1 MERSQLKRISIL
13 GSTGSIGVSTLD
25 IVSRFPE
32 KFQVVGLAAG
42 GNIDLLKQQIERFRP
57 KYVSV
62 SEEAPALSL
71 KGMGCKVFHGIEGAI
86 IVATAPEAEMVVS
99 AIVGA
104 AGLVPTVAA
113 IKAGKEIALAN
124 KETLVMAGELVMR
137 EAKESGVT
145 ILPVDSEHSAIFQ
158 SIAGHNRSEIKR
170 LILTASGGPF
180 LNYPME
186 KLKGATPG
194 DALNHPNWQ
203 MGKKI
208 TVDSASLMNK
218 GLEVIEARWL
228 FDIPPDRIDVHIH
241 PQSIIHSMVEYIDGS
256 VMAQMGIPDMRIP
269 ISYALSYPERLP
281 VSLPSL
287 NLLEIEKLTFM
298 KPDHERFPC
307 LNLAYTALKAGGTMT
322 AALNAANEIA
332 VDAFL
337 SGRIGF
343 PDIPGLI
350 EDVISS
356 HTNGPASHVDDI
368 LRADL
373 WARGKTK
380 ELIKRR
386 DS

>member
-1 MERSQLKRISIL
+1 MKRLSIL

-25 IVSRFPE
+25 IVARFPD
-32 KFQVVGLAAG
+32 KFEVVGLSAG
-42 GNIDLLKQQIERFRP
+42 GNIDLLKQQIEKFRP

-62 SEEAPALSL
+62 MEQMAAGLLEGL
-71 KGMGCKVFHGIEGAI
+71 GCEVLHGVAGAI
-86 IVATAPEAEMVVS
+86 RVATAPETDMVVS

-113 IKAGKEIALAN
+113 IKAKKEIALAN

-137 EAKESGVT
+137 EAREAGVS

-158 SIAGHNRSEIKR
+158 SLVGHNRDEIKR

-180 LNYPME
+180 LNYPSE
-186 KLKGATPG
+186 RLNRVTPQ
-194 DALNHPNWQ
+194 DALNHPNWN

-228 FDIPPDRIDVHIH
+228 FDIPADRIDVHVH

-256 VMAQMGIPDMRIP
+256 VIAQMGIPDMRIP

-287 NLLEIEKLTFM
+287 NLFETEKLTFLR
-298 KPDHERFPC
+298 PDHDRFPC
-307 LNLAYTALKAGGTMT
+307 LNLAYQALEAGGTMT
-322 AALNAANEIA
+322 AVLNATNEVA

-337 SGRIGF
+337 NGKIGF
-343 PDIPGLI
+343 LDIPRLI
-350 EDVISS
+350 EKAVSS
-356 HTNGPASHVDDI
+356 HRNGPASHVDDV
-368 LRADL
+368 LKADL
-373 WARGKTK
+373 WAREKAK
-380 ELIKRR
+380 ELIKR
-386 DS
+386 SIS

>member
-1 MERSQLKRISIL
+1 MKRISIL

-32 KFQVVGLAAG
+32 RFEVVGLAAG
-42 GNIDLLKQQIERFRP
+42 GNIDLLKEQIMRFRP
-57 KYVSV
+57 AYVSV
-62 SEEAPALSL
+62 SEETAAISL
-71 KGMGCKVFHGIEGAI
+71 KGLGCKQVLHGVEGAI
-86 IVATAPEAEMVVS
+86 RVAAAPEADMVVS

-113 IKAGKEIALAN
+113 IKAKKDIALAN
-124 KETLVMAGELVMR
+124 KETLVMAGELVMK
-137 EAKESGVT
+137 EARDAGVK
-145 ILPVDSEHSAIFQ
+145 ILPVDSEHSAVFQ
-158 SIAGHNRSEIKR
+158 SLAGHNREEIKR

-180 LNYPME
+180 LNYPLE
-186 KLKGATPG
+186 KLRKVTPA

-203 MGKKI
+203 MGKKV

-228 FDIPPDRIDVHIH
+228 FDIPAENINVQIH

-256 VMAQMGIPDMRIP
+256 VIAQMGIPDMRIP

-281 VSLPSL
+281 MPLPSL
-287 NLLEIEKLTFM
+287 DLFAIEKLTFL
-298 KPDHERFPC
+298 KPNHERFPC
-307 LNLAYTALKAGGTMT
+307 LNLAYKALEAGGTIP
-322 AALNAANEIA
+322 AVLNAANEIA

-343 PDIPGLI
+343 LDIPILI
-350 EDVISS
+350 EKVISS
-356 HTNGPASHVDDI
+356 HKKEAVLHVDDV

-373 WARGKTK
+373 WARGKAK
-380 ELIKRR
+380 ELIERGKN
-386 DS
+386 

>member
-1 MERSQLKRISIL
+1 MKLISIL

-32 KFQVVGLAAG
+32 RFKVVGLAAG
-42 GNIDLLKQQIERFRP
+42 GNADLLKQQIERFRP
-57 KYVSV
+57 KYVSI
-62 SEEAPALSL
+62 SEEAQVSSLSGL
-71 KGMGCKVFHGIEGAI
+71 GCEVFHGIEGAI

-113 IKAGKEIALAN
+113 VKAGKDIALAN

-137 EAKESGVT
+137 EIRESGVT
-145 ILPVDSEHSAIFQ
+145 LLPVDSEHSAIYQ
-158 SIAGHNRSEIKR
+158 SIVGHNNIEIKR

-186 KLKGATPG
+186 KLMGVTPG

-208 TVDSASLMNK
+208 TIDSASLMNK

-228 FDIPPDRIDVHIH
+228 FDVPSDRIDVHIH

-256 VMAQMGIPDMRIP
+256 VIAQMGIPDMRIP

-281 VSLPSL
+281 LALPPL
-287 NLLEIEKLTFM
+287 NLLEIEKLTF
-298 KPDHERFPC
+298 KTPDHERFPC
-307 LNLAYTALKAGGTMT
+307 LNLAYEALKAGGTMT

-337 SGRIGF
+337 NGKIRFVEIS
-343 PDIPGLI
+343 GLI
-350 EDVISS
+350 EDVMSS
-356 HTNGPASHVDDI
+356 HSNGPASHVDDI
-368 LRADL
+368 LKTDL
-373 WARGKTK
+373 WARSKAK

-386 DS
+386 YS

>member
-1 MERSQLKRISIL
+1 MKRISIL

-137 EAKESGVT
+137 EARESGVT

-170 LILTASGGPF
+170 LILTA
-180 LNYPME
+180 
-186 KLKGATPG
+186 
-194 DALNHPNWQ
+194 
-203 MGKKI
+203 
-208 TVDSASLMNK
+208 
-218 GLEVIEARWL
+218 
-228 FDIPPDRIDVHIH
+228 
-241 PQSIIHSMVEYIDGS
+241 
-256 VMAQMGIPDMRIP
+256 
-269 ISYALSYPERLP
+269 
-281 VSLPSL
+281 
-287 NLLEIEKLTFM
+287 
-298 KPDHERFPC
+298 
-307 LNLAYTALKAGGTMT
+307 
-322 AALNAANEIA
+322 
-332 VDAFL
+332 
-337 SGRIGF
+337 
-343 PDIPGLI
+343 
-350 EDVISS
+350 
-356 HTNGPASHVDDI
+356 
-368 LRADL
+368 
-373 WARGKTK
+373 
-380 ELIKRR
+380 
-386 DS
+386 

>member
-1 MERSQLKRISIL
+1 MKRLSIL

-32 KFQVVGLAAG
+32 RFKIIGLAAG
-42 GNIDLLKQQIERFRP
+42 GNIELLKQQIRMFRP

-62 SEEAPALSL
+62 SEEATAPALL
-71 KGMGCKVFHGIEGAI
+71 GMGCKEVLHGIEGAI
-86 IVATAPEAEMVVS
+86 TVATAPDADMVVS

-113 IKAGKEIALAN
+113 IKAKKEIALAN

-137 EAKESGVT
+137 EAYDAGVN

-158 SIAGHNRSEIKR
+158 SLVGHNKDEVKR

-180 LNYPME
+180 LDYPVE
-186 KLKGATPG
+186 KLRKVSPD

-203 MGKKI
+203 MGKKV

-228 FDIPPDRIDVHIH
+228 FDVPAERIDVHIH

-256 VMAQMGIPDMRIP
+256 VIAQMGIPDMRIP
-269 ISYALSYPERLP
+269 ISYALAYPERLP
-281 VSLPSL
+281 IPLPSL
-287 NLLEIEKLTFM
+287 NLFEINKLTFL
-298 KPDHERFPC
+298 KPDHDRFPS
-307 LNLAYTALKAGGTMT
+307 LNLAYRALKNGGTMP
-322 AALNAANEIA
+322 AVLNAANEIA

-337 SGRIGF
+337 NKRIGF
-343 PDIPGLI
+343 LNIPELI
-350 EDVISS
+350 EEVISS
-356 HTNGPASHVDDI
+356 HENGPASHVDEI
-368 LRADL
+368 LKADL
-373 WARGKTK
+373 WARRKTK
-380 ELIKRR
+380 ELVER
-386 DS
+386 SNS

>member
-1 MERSQLKRISIL
+1 MKRISIL

-42 GNIDLLKQQIERFRP
+42 GNIELLKQQIERFKP

-62 SEEAPALSL
+62 SEESAALSL
-71 KGMGCKVFHGIEGAI
+71 SGMGCQVFHGIEGAI
-86 IVATAPEAEMVVS
+86 IVATAPEADTVVS

-113 IKAGKEIALAN
+113 IKARKEIALSN
-124 KETLVMAGELVMR
+124 KETLVMAGELVMKEAR
-137 EAKESGVT
+137 EAGIS

-158 SIAGHNRSEIKR
+158 SIVGHNKDEIKR

-180 LNYPME
+180 LNFPME

-194 DALNHPNWQ
+194 DALNHPNWL

-208 TVDSASLMNK
+208 TIDSASLMNK

-228 FDIPPDRIDVHIH
+228 FDIPAERIDVHIH

-307 LNLAYTALKAGGTMT
+307 LNLAYNALKAGGTMT
-322 AALNAANEIA
+322 AVLNAANEIA

-337 SGRIGF
+337 NNRIRF
-343 PDIPGLI
+343 PEIPEI
-350 EDVISS
+350 IDRVMSS
-356 HTNGPASHVDDI
+356 HKNRTASHVDDI

-373 WARGKTK
+373 WARGNAK
-380 ELIKRR
+380 ELIERR

>member
-1 MERSQLKRISIL
+1 MKRISIL

-32 KFQVVGLAAG
+32 RFEVVGLAAG
-42 GNIDLLKQQIERFRP
+42 GNVKLLKEQIERFKP

-62 SEEAPALSL
+62 SEETTVETL
-71 KGMGCKVFHGIEGAI
+71 KGLGCKVFHGIEGAI
-86 IVATAPEAEMVVS
+86 IVATAPDADMVVS

-113 IKAGKEIALAN
+113 IKAKKEIALAN
-124 KETLVMAGELVMR
+124 KETLVMAGELVMKEAR
-137 EAKESGVT
+137 EAGVT
-145 ILPVDSEHSAIFQ
+145 LLPVDSEHSAIFQ
-158 SIAGHNRSEIKR
+158 SLVGHNRNEIKR

-180 LNYPME
+180 LSYSME
-186 KLKGATPG
+186 RLREVTPAN
-194 DALNHPNWQ
+194 ALNHPNWL
-203 MGKKI
+203 MGRKI

-228 FDIPPDRIDVHIH
+228 FDISAERIDVHVH
-241 PQSIIHSMVEYIDGS
+241 PQSVIHSMVEYIDGS

-287 NLLEIEKLTFM
+287 NLLDVEKLTFM

-307 LNLAYTALKAGGTMT
+307 LNLAYKALEAGGTMS
-322 AALNAANEIA
+322 AVLNAANEIA

-337 SGRIGF
+337 NERINF
-343 PDIPGLI
+343 LRISSLI
-350 EDVISS
+350 EDVMSL
-356 HTNGPASHVDDI
+356 HTNSHAVHVDEI

-380 ELIKRR
+380 ELIERSK
-386 DS
+386 S

>member
-1 MERSQLKRISIL
+1 MKRISIL

-32 KFQVVGLAAG
+32 RFEIVGLAAG
-42 GNIDLLKQQIERFRP
+42 GNIDLLKEQIERFRP

-62 SEEAPALSL
+62 SEEAVALSL
-71 KGMGCKVFHGIEGAI
+71 KGMDCHVLHGIEGAI
-86 IVATAPEAEMVVS
+86 AVATAPEADMVVS

-124 KETLVMAGELVMR
+124 KETLVMAGELVIR
-137 EAKESGVT
+137 EAREAGVN

-158 SIAGHNRSEIKR
+158 SIVGHNRDEIKR

-180 LNYPME
+180 LNSPVE
-186 KLKGATPG
+186 RLKEVTPS

-203 MGKKI
+203 MGKKV

-228 FDIPPDRIDVHIH
+228 FDIPADRIDIHVH

-256 VMAQMGIPDMRIP
+256 VIAQMGIPDMRIP

-287 NLLEIEKLTFM
+287 DLLEIEKLTFM

-307 LNLAYTALKAGGTMT
+307 LNLAYNALKAGGTMT
-322 AALNAANEIA
+322 AVLNAANEIA

-337 SGRIGF
+337 NNRIRF
-343 PDIPGLI
+343 PEIPEII
-350 EDVISS
+350 EKVMSS
-356 HTNGPASHVDDI
+356 HKNGAASHVDDI

-373 WARGKTK
+373 WARGKAK
-380 ELIKRR
+380 ELIE
-386 DS
+386 

>member
-1 MERSQLKRISIL
+1 MKRISIL

-32 KFQVVGLAAG
+32 RFEIVGLAAG
-42 GNIDLLKQQIERFRP
+42 GNIDLLKEQIGRFRP
-57 KYVSV
+57 RYVSV
-62 SEEAPALSL
+62 SEEAAALSL
-71 KGMGCKVFHGIEGAI
+71 KGMDCHVLHGIEGAI
-86 IVATAPEAEMVVS
+86 AVATAHEADMVVS

-124 KETLVMAGELVMR
+124 KETLVMAGELVIR
-137 EAKESGVT
+137 EAREAGVN

-158 SIAGHNRSEIKR
+158 SIVGHNREEIKR

-180 LNYPME
+180 LNYPAE
-186 KLKGATPG
+186 RLKEVTPD

-203 MGKKI
+203 MGKKV

-228 FDIPPDRIDVHIH
+228 FDIPADRIDVHVH

-256 VMAQMGIPDMRIP
+256 VIAQMGIPDMRIP

-281 VSLPSL
+281 IPLPSL
-287 NLLEIEKLTFM
+287 NLFEIEKLTFL

-307 LNLAYTALKAGGTMT
+307 LNLAYKALRAGGTMP
-322 AALNAANEIA
+322 AVLNAANEIA

-337 SGRIGF
+337 NNRIRF
-343 PDIPGLI
+343 PEIPAII
-350 EDVISS
+350 EKVMSY
-356 HTNGPASHVDDI
+356 HKNGAASHVDDI

-373 WARGKTK
+373 WARGKAK
-380 ELIKRR
+380 EMVEGGN
-386 DS
+386 S